1 MTPRGRRKCSAPTR
15 ARPVR
20 VLRSASVTV
29 LLLSLSSPVASQE
42 PGEAPTR
49 PALRVFLDC
58 RGFQFCDR
66 DFYVREIPYVNHT
79 RDREDAQVHVLV
91 TSEQTGAG
99 GRRFTLDFIGRE
111 EFEGID
117 DRVEVTTRP
126 NVADEQVMT
135 RIARRLQLGLARYL
149 VRTEQS
155 EQLRLVSEAEEA
167 AEAAVAEPEDD
178 PWNFWTFRVNAQ
190 GYYSG
195 QELQNF
201 LFANGG
207 VSANRITEASKIQ
220 LAVNF
225 NYSESNFEVSKEE
238 MVKSI
243 TRGYNV
249 SALMVKSAGEH
260 WGWGAQLSAAHSSFS
275 NEDLTLRAAPAIEYN
290 IFPYSESTRRQLR
303 VLYSVGLTRLD
314 YESETVFFQTEEVV
328 PDHRLVGSLEVRQPW
343 GSSRASLQIVQHLDD
358 PARHRINVSG
368 GVDLRLFKGLAFNL
382 DGGVSRV
389 RDQINL
395 AAGDATEQEILT
407 RQRELETGFE
417 YNFSVGFSYTFG
429 SIFSNVVNQ
438 RFGGSTQFFLRNF

>member
-1 MTPRGRRKCSAPTR
+1 MVPIGRIPRPAIAHPRRAAVIR
-15 ARPVR
+15 AAV
-20 VLRSASVTV
+20 VAM
-29 LLLSLSSPVASQE
+29 SLVSLGDPAVSQE
-42 PGEAPTR
+42 PAES
-49 PALRVFLDC
+49 PALRVFFDC
-58 RGFQFCDR
+58 RGFRFCDR

-99 GRRFTLDFIGRE
+99 GQRFTLDFIGRE
-111 EFEGID
+111 GFEEID
-117 DRVEVTTRP
+117 DRVEIATRP
-126 NVADEQVMT
+126 NVSDEQVMT

-155 EQLRLVSEAEEA
+155 DELRLVSEAEEDA
-167 AEAAVAEPEDD
+167 GAAVAEPEDD

-190 GYYSG
+190 GFYSA
-195 QELQNF
+195 QERQNF

-207 VSANRITEASKIQ
+207 LSANRITEAAKVQ
-220 LAVNF
+220 LGINF
-225 NYSESNFEVSKEE
+225 NYSESNFEISETE
-238 MVKSI
+238 TVKSI

-249 SALMVKSAGEH
+249 SALFVRSAGDH

-275 NEDLTLRAAPAIEYN
+275 NEDLTVRAAPAIEYN
-290 IFPYSESTRRQLR
+290 VFPYDQSTRRQFR

-314 YESETVFFQTEEVV
+314 YDAETIFFQTEEVV
-328 PDHRLVGSLEVRQPW
+328 PDHRLVGALEVRQPW

-358 PARHRINVSG
+358 PARHRINLSG
-368 GVDLRLFKGLAFNL
+368 GVDLRLIRGLALNL

-417 YNFSVGFSYTFG
+417 YNVSAGFSYTFG